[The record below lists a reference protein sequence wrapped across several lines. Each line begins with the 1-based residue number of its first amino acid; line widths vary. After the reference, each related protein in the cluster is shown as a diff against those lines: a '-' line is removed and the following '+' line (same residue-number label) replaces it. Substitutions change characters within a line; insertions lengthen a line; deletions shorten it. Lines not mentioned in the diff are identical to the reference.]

1 MSQRAGHA
9 SKPNLL
15 DLVLTS
21 KQDNSG
27 ITCKAPSVVLT
38 TADFAGLVSCMTVVT
53 EQLVLAQIFGI
64 RYGLRG
70 FYDRSATP
78 WSSTRRRW
86 TASTCWA
93 ARSWCMRVLGVGVEV
108 EGDSPALA
116 KCVLVLQL
124 VLRACLLPW
133 TR

>member
-21 KQDNSG
+21 KQDNFG

-70 FYDRSATP
+70 FYDRSAKPVELNQKTVDGIHLLGGTILVHACP
-78 WSSTRRRW
+78 G
-86 TASTCWA
+86 CW
-93 ARSWCMRVLGVGVEV
+93 G
-108 EGDSPALA
+108 
-116 KCVLVLQL
+116 
-124 VLRACLLPW
+124 
-133 TR
+133 